1 MNPCGGVSRSAC
13 TLAFIGTV
21 TGKVMGVV
29 QLLSEVVLEGG
40 GLQMMVG
47 LV

>member
-1 MNPCGGVSRSAC
+1 VNPCGGVSRSAC
-13 TLAFIGTV
+13 TLAFI
-21 TGKVMGVV
+21 GKVMGVV